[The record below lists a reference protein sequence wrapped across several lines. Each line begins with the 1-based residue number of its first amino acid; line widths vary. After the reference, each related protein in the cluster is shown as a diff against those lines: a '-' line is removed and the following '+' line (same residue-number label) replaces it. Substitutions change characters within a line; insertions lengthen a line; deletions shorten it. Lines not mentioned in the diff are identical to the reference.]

1 MSSITVLKDLR
12 GRFGQAR
19 DQGARP
25 TCLAFAM
32 SDAHAATRD
41 DWTALS
47 CEYLFYHA
55 KQHDKTAP
63 DKGAKMSSMLHAVEH
78 VGQPVESDWP
88 YLNTLPSNM
97 KLWKPPAKLGTIMRC
112 PAKEAGRTFKTA
124 WDSVV
129 GGASTLLGMSI
140 SNAFYQPDA
149 DGVIDSA
156 EAVDLQR
163 RHAVIATAAGEKK
176 GKKYLLVR
184 NSWGDTWGMSGYAW
198 LAESYAAPRVM
209 IVVTLN

>member
-12 GRFGQAR
+12 GRFGRAR

-32 SDAHAATRD
+32 SDAHAASREG
-41 DWTALS
+41 WAALS

-63 DKGAKMSSMLHAVEH
+63 DKGAKISSILHVVEH
-78 VGQPVESDWP
+78 VGQPVENDWP
-88 YLNTLPSNM
+88 YLNALPSNM
-97 KLWKPPAKLGTIMRC
+97 KLWKPPATLGTILRC
-112 PAKEAGRTFKTA
+112 PAKEIGKGFKKA
-124 WDSVV
+124 WNSVV
-129 GGASTLLGMSI
+129 GGVPTLVGMSI
-140 SNAFYQPDA
+140 SNAFYQPDS

-163 RHAVIATAAGEKK
+163 RHAVIAAAAGEKK

-198 LAESYAAPRVM
+198 LAERYAAPRVM
-209 IVVTLN
+209 IVATLN